1 MTRPLLLDL
10 FSGAGGAAVGY
21 HRAGFDVIG
30 VDINPQPNYPFTFV
44 REDAVRYLSEHGGE
58 CDAIH
63 ASPPCQA
70 HSSLRSMNPDKT
82 YACFIEP
89 IRNLLIKI
97 NKPYIIEN
105 VRGAPLIFPV
115 MLCGSSFGLKVR
127 RHRMF
132 ESNIKLTAL
141 PCDHATQGQPIDVS
155 GTGGRRLGARLDGK
169 GGNSNKPLNLEEAR
183 AAMGIDWMTRKE
195 LSQAIPPAYT
205 EHLGKQ
211 LIQCLT

>member
-1 MTRPLLLDL
+1 
-10 FSGAGGAAVGY
+10 
-21 HRAGFDVIG
+21 
-30 VDINPQPNYPFTFV
+30 
-44 REDAVRYLSEHGGE
+44 
-58 CDAIH
+58 
-63 ASPPCQA
+63 
-70 HSSLRSMNPDKT
+70 
-82 YACFIEP
+82 
-89 IRNLLIKI
+89 
-97 NKPYIIEN
+97 
-105 VRGAPLIFPV
+105 
-115 MLCGSSFGLKVR
+115 
-127 RHRMF
+127 MF